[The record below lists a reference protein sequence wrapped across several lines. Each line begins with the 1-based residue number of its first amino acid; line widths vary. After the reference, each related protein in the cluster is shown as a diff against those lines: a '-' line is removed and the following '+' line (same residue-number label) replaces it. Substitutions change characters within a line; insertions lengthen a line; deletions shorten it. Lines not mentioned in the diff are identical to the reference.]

1 MNKSTTGKITPINQT
16 DWARIAA
23 MQDEDITYD
32 VDNPMTTEA
41 DWDGA
46 AMKVG
51 DKVIGTVRGRG
62 KQKKAN
68 QNTYYLA
75 SLSRSNGLLQSHRRR
90 LANPC

>member
-16 DWARIAA
+16 DWAKIAA

-46 AMKVG
+46 AMKDG
-51 DKVIGTVRGRG
+51 
-62 KQKKAN
+62 
-68 QNTYYLA
+68 
-75 SLSRSNGLLQSHRRR
+75 
-90 LANPC
+90 